1 MDSGINDNLEEGE
14 KHKRTL
20 FSSLY
25 NFWAIIGAVF
35 LAMVIVLFVFN
46 YSLLKQHATI
56 HHDLENMSSMLER
69 YALSKITYNSKWIRA
84 KEAETDKYND
94 EIEKCRALIYRMD
107 SQLETFFLN
116 NIPGKGIVKIED
128 EALWR
133 HEYLKRVSQLFA
145 KLEESAIG
153 FNGSALPFHDWGA
166 TIPTWDEILP
176 EQKRFWILEA
186 LVNALLKN
194 TGVINLEKISF
205 KTAPN
210 NKDDTYLP
218 LYSTIPLTI
227 SLALEA
233 ERLPFLLNELL
244 TASIPFVIE
253 NINIEST
260 GKKTVGINYRK
271 SDGSTIENQDTFT
284 AVPTISIL
292 IDAYVIDFKT

>member
-1 MDSGINDNLEEGE
+1 MDSGINDNLAKGE
-14 KHKRTL
+14 KHMESVL
-20 FSSLY
+20 SSLY
-25 NFWAIIGAVF
+25 NFWTIIGAVF

-69 YALSKITYNSKWIRA
+69 YALSKITYNSKWIQA
-84 KEAETDKYND
+84 KEAETDKYNE
-94 EIEKCRALIYRMD
+94 EIEKCRALIHRMD
-107 SQLETFFLN
+107 SQLETFFLK

-133 HEYLKRVSQLFA
+133 QEYLKKVSRLFA
-145 KLEESAIG
+145 KLEESTIG
-153 FNGSALPFHDWGA
+153 FHGSALPFYDWGT

-210 NKDDTYLP
+210 NKDDTHLP
-218 LYSTIPLTI
+218 IYSTIPLTI

-233 ERLPFLLNELL
+233 ERLPFLLNDLL

-271 SDGSTIENQDTFT
+271 NDGNPIENQDTL
-284 AVPTISIL
+284 AAMPTISIL

>member
-1 MDSGINDNLEEGE
+1 MDSGINNNLAEGE
-14 KHKRTL
+14 KYMRNF

-46 YSLLKQHATI
+46 YSLLKKHATI

-69 YALSKITYNSKWIRA
+69 YALSKITYNSKWIRV
-84 KEAETDKYND
+84 KEAETDTYNE
-94 EIEKCRALIYRMD
+94 EIEKCRTLIHRMD
-107 SQLETFFLN
+107 SQLETFFLK
-116 NIPGKGIVKIED
+116 NIPGKGIAKIED
-128 EALWR
+128 EALWKY
-133 HEYLKRVSQLFA
+133 EYLKRFSLLFT
-145 KLEESAIG
+145 KLEESTIG
-153 FNGSALPFHDWGA
+153 FHGSALPFHDWDA
-166 TIPTWDEILP
+166 SIPTWEEILP

-194 TGVINLEKISF
+194 TGVTNLGKISF

-271 SDGSTIENQDTFT
+271 SDGNPIENQDTFT
-284 AVPTISIL
+284 AIPIITIL